1 MWPTTC
7 QEFLL
12 AYVGF
17 RFGTEVSASGWG
29 LLMQEGPPYV
39 RTDWWTS
46 SFPGL
51 TVALVSLGSAFLGDA
66 LVNVLDME
74 LETSAFAK
82 LV

>member
-1 MWPTTC
+1 
-7 QEFLL
+7 
-12 AYVGF
+12 
-17 RFGTEVSASGWG
+17 
-29 LLMQEGPPYV
+29 MQEGPPYV